1 MRPFLFY
8 AIAGIIVLCD
18 QVSKWAIVRTYPY
31 GASERTPIPFLYLTH
46 TRNTGGAF
54 SLLQARN
61 HWFIVIAAVAMIA
74 LAYAYHRSARR
85 DLWVS
90 AALGLALG
98 GAIGNL
104 IDRVRYGYVVD
115 FFDVKVWPVFNVAD
129 SAITFGILI
138 LAWTFLF
145 KRDSGETSTEA
156 LTTGDTGDTG
166 TPIDDRP
173 PTTDEKRNSEFGI
186 RNLSADIPKSPT
198 AEDDIEADSVL
209 EHQNTRTPEHPES
222 SAPTPNT

>member
-8 AIAGIIVLCD
+8 AVAAVIVLCD
-18 QVSKWAIVRTYPY
+18 QVSKWAIVQTYPY
-31 GASERTPIPFLYLTH
+31 GASEKTPIPFLYLTH

-61 HWFIVIAAVAMIA
+61 HWFIIIAAVAMIA
-74 LAYAYHRSARR
+74 LAFAYHRSARK

-90 AALGLALG
+90 AALALALG

-129 SAITFGILI
+129 SAITVGILI

-145 KRDSGETSTEA
+145 KREPAESGVQDQSA
-156 LTTGDTGDTG
+156 VGSQSADAPND
-166 TPIDDRP
+166 
-173 PTTDEKRNSEFGI
+173 PTTQPPDELPVEY
-186 RNLSADIPKSPT
+186 
-198 AEDDIEADSVL
+198 DDSD
-209 EHQNTRTPEHPES
+209 PERLN
-222 SAPTPNT
+222 A

>member
-8 AIAGIIVLCD
+8 AIAGMIVLCD
-18 QVSKWAIVRTYPY
+18 QVSKWAIVKTYPY

-145 KRDSGETSTEA
+145 KREPAESGVQAVRPSGVPEEIT
-156 LTTGDTGDTG
+156 DH
-166 TPIDDRP
+166 RP
-173 PTTDEKRNSEFGI
+173 PTSDDAETTHH
-186 RNLSADIPKSPT
+186 SPLT
-198 AEDDIEADSVL
+198 THESDL
-209 EHQNTRTPEHPES
+209 EGMNARTPERPES
-222 SAPTPNT
+222 PSPNT

>member
-1 MRPFLFY
+1 VRPFLFY
-8 AIAGIIVLCD
+8 AIAVMIVICD
-18 QVSKWAIVRTYPY
+18 QVSKWAIVQSLPY
-31 GASERTPIPFLYLTH
+31 NASITTPIPFLYLTH

-74 LAYAYHRSARR
+74 LAFAYHRSARK

-90 AALGLALG
+90 AALALALG

-104 IDRVRYGYVVD
+104 IDRVRFGYVVD

-129 SAITFGILI
+129 SAITVGILI

-145 KRDSGETSTEA
+145 KREPVAEGVQALGRSGVQEETADDGRPTADDVNTPHHSS
-156 LTTGDTGDTG
+156 LTTH
-166 TPIDDRP
+166 
-173 PTTDEKRNSEFGI
+173 
-186 RNLSADIPKSPT
+186 
-198 AEDDIEADSVL
+198 DSDPERL
-209 EHQNTRTPEHPES
+209 NT
-222 SAPTPNT
+222 